1 MYNCFLGE
9 NMNLLVLGL
18 QWGDE
23 GKGKA
28 IDFLAGNFDVVV
40 RYQGGHNAGHT
51 IYYKGKKVILHL
63 LPSGIFSKGTMSV
76 IGHGVV
82 VNPIQLVK
90 EIKNISLMGISTEK
104 LVVSMNA
111 PVILPFHQKLD
122 IIFENSRYLKI
133 GTTKRGIGPAYEDL
147 VGRRA
152 VFIRDLIDKDRFYKR
167 VKPLNDYY
175 SKLIRSYDGEEVSI
189 DSYIDEYIEAG
200 IFLKKHSKNTTYLL
214 NELYME
220 GKSILFEGAQGVL
233 LDVNQGTY
241 PYVTS
246 SNTCIGGV
254 FTGTGLPHKAVGKV
268 IGISKAYT
276 TRVGEGPFPTELF
289 KEESDFLRE
298 KGKEFGSTT
307 GRPRRVGWL
316 DLVALKYSVM
326 INGKEFGSTTG
337 RPRRVG
343 WLDLVALKYSVMI
356 NGIDSVFVTKLDIF
370 DEFDEIKVV
379 TDYEINGE
387 QNQIFD
393 PSIDYLNKVKPVF
406 KSFPGWKKS
415 ICNIKSF
422 DDLPERTKDY
432 IKFIEN
438 YIKIPVEYIS
448 VGTQREQ
455 TINR

>member
-1 MYNCFLGE
+1 
-9 NMNLLVLGL
+9 MNLLVLGL

-28 IDFLAGNFDVVV
+28 IDFLAGNFNVVV

-90 EIKNISLMGISTEK
+90 EIKNISLIGISTDK
-104 LVVSMNA
+104 LIVSTNA
-111 PVILPFHQKLD
+111 PIILPFHQKLD

-175 SKLIRSYDGEEVSI
+175 SKLIKSYDGEEVSI
-189 DSYIDEYIEAG
+189 DSYIDEYLESG
-200 IFLKKHSKNTTYLL
+200 SFLKKYSKNTTYLL
-214 NELYME
+214 NKLYME
-220 GKSILFEGAQGVL
+220 RKSILFEGAQGVL

-254 FTGTGLPHKAVGKV
+254 FTGTGLPHKAVEKV

-289 KEESDFLRE
+289 EEESDFLRE
-298 KGKEFGSTT
+298 KGNEFGSTT

-316 DLVALKYSVM
+316 DLVVLKYSVM
-326 INGKEFGSTTG
+326 ING
-337 RPRRVG
+337 V
-343 WLDLVALKYSVMI
+343 
-356 NGIDSVFVTKLDIF
+356 DSVFVTKLDIF

-393 PSIDYLNKVKPVF
+393 PNVDYLSKVKPVF

-415 ICNIKSF
+415 ICDVKSF
-422 DDLPERTKDY
+422 NELPGRTKDY

-455 TINR
+455 TINRHKIKL

>member
-1 MYNCFLGE
+1 
-9 NMNLLVLGL
+9 MNLLVLGL

-51 IYYKGKKVILHL
+51 IYYKGEKVILHL

-90 EIKNISLMGISTEK
+90 EIKNISLMGISTDK
-104 LVVSMNA
+104 LIVSMNA
-111 PVILPFHQKLD
+111 PIILPFHQKLD

-152 VFIRDLIDKDRFYKR
+152 VFIRDLIDKDIFYKR
-167 VKPLNDYY
+167 VKALNDYY
-175 SKLIRSYDGEEVSI
+175 NKLIKSYDGEEVSI
-189 DSYIDEYIEAG
+189 ESYIDEYLESG
-200 IFLKKHSKNTTYLL
+200 SFLKKYSKNTTYLL
-214 NELYME
+214 NKLFME
-220 GKSILFEGAQGVL
+220 GKNILFEGAQGVL
-233 LDVNQGTY
+233 LDINQGTY

-246 SNTCIGGV
+246 SNPCIGGV
-254 FTGTGLPHKAVGKV
+254 FTGTGLPHKAVEKV

-289 KEESDFLRE
+289 EEESDFLRE

-307 GRPRRVGWL
+307 GRARRVGWL

-326 INGKEFGSTTG
+326 ING
-337 RPRRVG
+337 V
-343 WLDLVALKYSVMI
+343 
-356 NGIDSVFVTKLDIF
+356 DSVFVTKLDIF

-393 PSIDYLNKVKPVF
+393 PSVDYLNKVKPVF

-415 ICNIKSF
+415 ICDVKSF
-422 DDLPERTKDY
+422 NELPQRTKDY
-432 IKFIEN
+432 IKFIES
-438 YIKIPVEYIS
+438 YIKIPVDYIS

-455 TINR
+455 TINRQKIKL

>member
-1 MYNCFLGE
+1 
-9 NMNLLVLGL
+9 MNLLVLGL

-28 IDFLAGNFDVVV
+28 IDFLAGNFNVVV

-63 LPSGIFSKGTMSV
+63 LPSGIFTNNTIS
-76 IGHGVV
+76 IIAQGVV

-90 EIKNISLMGISTEK
+90 EIKNISLMGISTDK
-104 LVVSMNA
+104 LIVSMNA

-152 VFIRDLIDKDRFYKR
+152 VFIRDLIDKDKFYKR

-189 DSYIDEYIEAG
+189 NSYIDEYLESG
-200 IFLKKHSKNTTYLL
+200 VFLKKHSKNTTYLL

-246 SNTCIGGV
+246 SNTCVGGV
-254 FTGTGLPHKAVGKV
+254 FTGTGLPHKAVEKV

-289 KEESDFLRE
+289 EEESDFLRE
-298 KGKEFGSTT
+298 KGNEFGSTT

-326 INGKEFGSTTG
+326 ING
-337 RPRRVG
+337 V
-343 WLDLVALKYSVMI
+343 
-356 NGIDSVFVTKLDIF
+356 NSVFVTKLDIF

-393 PSIDYLNKVKPVF
+393 PSIDYLNEVEPVF

-415 ICNIKSF
+415 ICNVKTF
-422 DDLPERTKDY
+422 DDLPEKTKYY

-455 TINR
+455 TINRQKIKL

>member
-1 MYNCFLGE
+1 
-9 NMNLLVLGL
+9 MNLLVLGL

-189 DSYIDEYIEAG
+189 DSYIDEYLEAG
-200 IFLKKHSKNTTYLL
+200 VFLKKHSKNTTYLL
-214 NELYME
+214 NQLYME
-220 GKSILFEGAQGVL
+220 SKSILFEGAQGVL

-254 FTGTGLPHKAVGKV
+254 FTGTGLPHKAVEKV

-289 KEESDFLRE
+289 EEESDFLRE
-298 KGKEFGSTT
+298 K
-307 GRPRRVGWL
+307 
-316 DLVALKYSVM
+316 
-326 INGKEFGSTTG
+326 GKEFGSTTG

-422 DDLPERTKDY
+422 DDLPERAKDY

-438 YIKIPVEYIS
+438 YIKTPVEYIS

-455 TINR
+455 TINRQKIKL

>member
-1 MYNCFLGE
+1 
-9 NMNLLVLGL
+9 MNLLVLGL

-28 IDFLAGNFDVVV
+28 IDFLAGNFDVIV

-51 IYYKGKKVILHL
+51 VYYKGKKVILHL

-90 EIKNISLMGISTEK
+90 EMKNISLMGISTDK
-104 LVVSMNA
+104 LIVSKNA

-152 VFIRDLIDKDRFYKR
+152 VFIRDLIDKDKFYKR
-167 VKPLNDYY
+167 VKPLNNYY
-175 SKLIRSYDGEEVSI
+175 NKLIRSYAGEEISI
-189 DSYIDEYIEAG
+189 ESYIDEYLESG
-200 IFLKKHSKNTTYLL
+200 RFLKKYSKNTTYLL
-214 NELYME
+214 NKLYMD

-233 LDVNQGTY
+233 LDINQGTY

-254 FTGTGLPHKAVGKV
+254 FTGTGLPHKAVEKV

-289 KEESDFLRE
+289 EEESDFLRE

-307 GRPRRVGWL
+307 GRARRVGWL

-326 INGKEFGSTTG
+326 ING
-337 RPRRVG
+337 V
-343 WLDLVALKYSVMI
+343 
-356 NGIDSVFVTKLDIF
+356 DSVFLTKLDIF

-387 QNQIFD
+387 QNQVFD
-393 PSIDYLNKVKPVF
+393 PSVDYLNKVKPVF
-406 KSFPGWKKS
+406 RFFPGWKKS
-415 ICNIKSF
+415 ICDVKIFNE
-422 DDLPERTKDY
+422 LPERAKDY

-455 TINR
+455 TINRQKIKL

>member
-1 MYNCFLGE
+1 
-9 NMNLLVLGL
+9 MNLLVLGL

-63 LPSGIFSKGTMSV
+63 LPSGMFSKGIMSV

-90 EIKNISLMGISTEK
+90 EIKNISLMGISTDK

-152 VFIRDLIDKDRFYKR
+152 VFIRDLIDKDTFYKR
-167 VKPLNDYY
+167 VKPLNDYHN
-175 SKLIRSYDGEEVSI
+175 KLIRSYNEEEVSI
-189 DSYIDEYIEAG
+189 DSYIDEYLESG
-200 IFLKKHSKNTTYLL
+200 SFLKKYSKETTYFL
-214 NELYME
+214 NKLYMG

-246 SNTCIGGV
+246 SNTCIGSV
-254 FTGTGLPHKAVGKV
+254 FTGTGLPHKAVEKV

-289 KEESDFLRE
+289 EQESDFLRE

-307 GRPRRVGWL
+307 GRARRVGWL

-326 INGKEFGSTTG
+326 ING
-337 RPRRVG
+337 V
-343 WLDLVALKYSVMI
+343 
-356 NGIDSVFVTKLDIF
+356 DSIFVTKLDIF

-393 PSIDYLNKVKPVF
+393 PNIDYLNKVKPVF
-406 KSFPGWKKS
+406 NSFLGWKKS
-415 ICNIKSF
+415 ICDVKSF
-422 DDLPERTKDY
+422 NELPQRTKDY